1 MFAGLTLA
9 LLTSLFIFQTAKTQ
23 NILFHLLGNSTPTV
37 YFALPTQNFSEMNGA
52 WIDWPAGLLSWSK
65 RRAISLTGPAT
76 TLSNFSVL
84 VALDSTRLDYAT
96 TAAGGTDL
104 RFTLDDGTALPYE
117 IENWDSAGTSHVW
130 VTLPTYTAYPAQTR
144 IWMYHGNPA
153 AANAQNA
160 SATWGTSHIGVW
172 HLDGD
177 AVDSS
182 GGARNGTNT
191 GATGATGLSG
201 RAMAFTGTSTY
212 IRLPDTMISD
222 KTTATFEAW
231 VKTSS
236 SDAGVIGGETQPTPL
251 HRLPMFPL
259 FTSETT
265 ACFVL
270 NNGTALRLPSP
281 HRPRKTMMNGSTSFS
296 WSNPTVNRS
305 MSTARS
311 FKPRPSQ
318 PARLAT
324 PPTTSDSPLPV
335 HGPRRLEAGEASQ
348 G

>member
-76 TLSNFSVL
+76 TLSNFPVL
-84 VALDSTRLDYAT
+84 VALDSTRIDYAT

-182 GGARNGTNT
+182 GGAKNGTNT

-236 SDAGVIGGETQPTPL
+236 SDAAVIGWGNSAYPAAPTSYVPTFYFGNDGL
-251 HRLPMFPL
+251 LRAEQWHGASTPI
-259 FTSETT
+259 TT
-265 ACFVL
+265 PTAQNNDEWKHLVL
-270 NNGTALRLPSP
+270 VVEPNSQSLYVNGTLIQ
-281 HRPRKTMMNGSTSFS
+281 TSA
-296 WSNPTVNRS
+296 V
-305 MSTARS
+305 TAS
-311 FKPRPSQ
+311 
-318 PARLAT
+318 
-324 PPTTSDSPLPV
+324 TTSNTANYIGLAFTGS
-335 HGPRRLEAGEASQ
+335 
-348 G
+348 